1 MIRRPDPGH
10 GQRIVALVL
19 LISLSALLPA
29 CINRSTPRPAPADA
43 PAKSAEL
50 ARAIRPADRIE
61 VRSSIDPAEPL
72 IVATSGRDVAEDF
85 LTSVPID
92 DLGGEFRC
100 PCPGTLVV
108 RFFRG
113 EDLLATLT
121 VHHFRSIRW
130 IDGPWQSDA
139 FLAGMAGATFPQ
151 WIFRHGGSF
160 AGVSQPVPTAPPQ
173 VAPPPAD
180 FFSHFP
186 AEARALFPASF
197 GWTEGLV
204 PRRVASD
211 LPGVMPDPTTRAG
224 ACFRALGGDT
234 SSWFAEDAKV
244 GLAQNAVVELDDA
257 ALLAA
262 LEAATTD
269 EQALRGAARVY
280 FRFKLNERF
289 DTATNAIWLPR
300 LADTAL
306 RTGSPANRSHVLI
319 HVAETRD
326 PAAFAFLAEIAR
338 GVRTY
343 PWEQSC
349 LPPTN
354 GSVEPSLVA
363 SAAVLLALSGDADA
377 VRLATGA
384 QDPVFGL
391 DAAAAD
397 IARTLVTPSHP
408 VRPSHFKYPSSI
420 LGYTAAE
427 ALAKLPP
434 TEVSIAV
441 LQRALDHAS
450 PWVGR
455 RARAV
460 AAAASLSRAHETGM
474 VDLFSAPVSQIL
486 VADHPAL
493 ALEQCNTYL
502 ATLTGRDRTA
512 LLVLRGAIHERRGD
526 TAAAIA
532 DLEEALLA
540 RNYSPLTLHRRL
552 AWLYWHEGRLEEA
565 LPHIQQAL
573 REQPD
578 AEMLMLRG
586 LTRYAGD
593 DHGPATE
600 LDFTAAL
607 TLDPTNGY
615 ARILQ
620 HLTACLGGRP
630 GASHLHTAPADDLP
644 SETRLTLNL
653 GTMNLTVSDGHTPPW
668 QTTLVAY
675 LQGALDEDALLGTAS
690 GADPGNPSVERT
702 EAYFYMAQKARIS
715 GDRLREET
723 LLRKCVDE
731 PMPQVAEYQV
741 ARRRLRTLSTPDGPD
756 GPDTSAADT
765 DPDRSP
771 DPGESAASR

>member
-1 MIRRPDPGH
+1 MT
-10 GQRIVALVL
+10 A
-19 LISLSALLPA
+19 
-29 CINRSTPRPAPADA
+29 
-43 PAKSAEL
+43 
-50 ARAIRPADRIE
+50 
-61 VRSSIDPAEPL
+61 
-72 IVATSGRDVAEDF
+72 SGPDVAEDF

-100 PCPGTLVV
+100 PCPGTLIV

-113 EDLLATLT
+113 EDLLVTIS

-139 FLAGMAGATFPQ
+139 FLDGMAGATFPQ

-160 AGVSQPVPTAPPQ
+160 AGVYQPVPATPAHE
-173 VAPPPAD
+173 APPPDD

-186 AEARALFPASF
+186 AEARAAFPASF

-211 LPGVMPDPTTRAG
+211 LPRVMPDATAMAR
-224 ACFRALGGDT
+224 ACFRALGGDA
-234 SSWFAEDAKV
+234 SSWHAEDAKV
-244 GLAQNAVVELDDA
+244 GLAQNAVVELADDA
-257 ALLAA
+257 LVAA
-262 LEAATTD
+262 FEANSTD

-280 FRFKLNERF
+280 FRFQLNQRF
-289 DTATNAIWLPR
+289 DAATNAIWLPR
-300 LADTAL
+300 LADAAL
-306 RTGSPANRSHVLI
+306 RTGSPANRSQVLI
-319 HVAETRD
+319 HVAETHD
-326 PAAFAFLAEIAR
+326 PAAFAFLAEIAT
-338 GVRTY
+338 GTRTY
-343 PWEQSC
+343 PWERSC
-349 LPPTN
+349 LPPAN
-354 GSVEPSLVA
+354 GSVEPSLAA

-377 VRLATGA
+377 VRLAAGA

-391 DAAAAD
+391 DTAAAQ
-397 IARTLVTPSHP
+397 IARSLVTPSHP
-408 VRPSHFKYPSSI
+408 ILPSHFKYPSSI

-427 ALAKLPP
+427 AMAKRPS
-434 TEVSIAV
+434 TDISIAV
-441 LQRALDHAS
+441 LRRALDHAS

-460 AAAASLSRAHETGM
+460 AAAASLTRAHESGM

-486 VADHPAL
+486 AADHPSL
-493 ALEQCNTYL
+493 ALEQCTTHL
-502 ATLTGRDRTA
+502 ATRTGRDRTA

-526 TAAAIA
+526 TEAAIA
-532 DLEEALLA
+532 DLTEALLA

-600 LDFTAAL
+600 FDFTAAL
-607 TLDPTNGY
+607 ALEPKNGY

-630 GASHLHTAPADDLP
+630 GASHMHTTPTDESP
-644 SETRLTLNL
+644 SQTRLTLNL
-653 GTMNLTVSDGHTPPW
+653 GTMNMTMSDGQMPPW
-668 QTTLVAY
+668 QATLVAY
-675 LQGALDEDALLGTAS
+675 VRGALTEDALLGAAS
-690 GADPGNPSVERT
+690 AADPGIASMQRA
-702 EAYFYMAQKARIS
+702 EAHFYMAQKARIS
-715 GDRLREET
+715 DDHLAEET

-731 PMPQVAEYQV
+731 PLPQVAEYQV
-741 ARRRLRTLSTPDGPD
+741 ALRRLQTLPTDDGLD
-756 GPDTSAADT
+756 ASGKSDADT
-765 DPDRSP
+765 DPDQ
-771 DPGESAASR
+771 